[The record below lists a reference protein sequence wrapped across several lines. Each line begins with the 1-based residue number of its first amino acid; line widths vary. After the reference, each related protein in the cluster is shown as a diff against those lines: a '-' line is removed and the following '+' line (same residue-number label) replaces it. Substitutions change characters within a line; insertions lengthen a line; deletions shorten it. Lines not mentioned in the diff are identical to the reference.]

1 MLKITLTRSLIG
13 FAANQ
18 HRIARAL
25 GLGKTGS
32 SVCQPDTPAIRGMIH
47 KIRHLLTV
55 ETVVDTVAAKPGAV
69 AAVIEGES

>member
-1 MLKITLTRSLIG
+1 MLKITLTKSLIG

-32 SVCQPDTPAIRGMIH
+32 SVFQADTAPIRGMIH
-47 KIRHLLTV
+47 KIRHVLTV
-55 ETVVDTVAAKPGAV
+55 ETVSDDAAAQSKAV
-69 AAVIEGES
+69 AVGANGSN